1 MFEVYCTRCERFQ
14 ENYTEWQCPCGGP
27 FEIHNETPFEREKII
42 LQNHSIW
49 RYRKFLYPLEST
61 FIVSLGEGMTPLI
74 PLDVSQSKVQAK
86 LEYVSPTG
94 SLKDRGVTVM
104 VSHMKERGVKKAIED
119 SSGNAGASVAAYCAR
134 AGIECEIFVP
144 ETVRAGKA
152 TQIVAYGAHLR
163 KIPGSRAA
171 TTEAAR
177 KAAIHTFY
185 ASHHW
190 NPFYLHGKETMA
202 YEIAEQTNW
211 RSPDYVF
218 IPFGSGSTFY
228 GTLKGFTNLMESD
241 NIDSYP
247 TLVGVQSTQCAP
259 VYSAITGQSLEIA
272 DPITTIADG
281 ISIKAPVRLEDM
293 THAMKEVGAETEV
306 VSDPEII
313 ESLKTLGQKGIF
325 VEPTSAVVYAAWK
338 KRRDAGT
345 IDEDSQVVL
354 VLTGIGLKAT
364 TTITSLFPGLGRTFP
379 PKSTILSRS

>member
-1 MFEVYCTRCERFQ
+1 MFDIYCTRCGRAQ
-14 ENYTEWQCPCGGP
+14 ETYTEWRCTCGGS
-27 FEIHNETPFEREKII
+27 FEIHNGAPFERENIV
-42 LQNHSIW
+42 QHDYSIW
-49 RYRKFLYPLEST
+49 RYQKFLYPLKSKS
-61 FIVSLGEGMTPLI
+61 IVSLGEGMTPLV
-74 PLDVSQSKVQAK
+74 PLAVSQSNIQAK

-104 VSHMKERGVKKAIED
+104 VSHMKEQGVKKAIED

-152 TQIVAYGAHLR
+152 TQIVTYGAHLR

-171 TTEAAR
+171 TTAAAR
-177 KAAIHTFY
+177 KAAAHTFY

-202 YEIAEQTNW
+202 YEIAEQLNW
-211 RSPDYVF
+211 HAPDFVF

-228 GTLKGFTNLMESD
+228 GTLKGFTNLVESD
-241 NIDSYP
+241 TIDSYP
-247 TLVGVQSTQCAP
+247 TLIGVQSTQCAP
-259 VYSAITGQSLEIA
+259 VYSVLTDQSQEIA

-281 ISIKAPVRLEDM
+281 ISIKAPVRLEEM
-293 THAMKEVGAETEV
+293 THAMKVVGAEMEV

-313 ESLKTLGQKGIF
+313 TSLKTLGQKGIF
-325 VEPTSAVVYAAWK
+325 VEPTSAVVHAAWK
-338 KRRDAGT
+338 KRQDAGT
-345 IDEDSQVVL
+345 IDKDSQVVL

-364 TTITSLFPGLGRTFP
+364 TTITSLFPELGHA
-379 PKSTILSRS
+379 